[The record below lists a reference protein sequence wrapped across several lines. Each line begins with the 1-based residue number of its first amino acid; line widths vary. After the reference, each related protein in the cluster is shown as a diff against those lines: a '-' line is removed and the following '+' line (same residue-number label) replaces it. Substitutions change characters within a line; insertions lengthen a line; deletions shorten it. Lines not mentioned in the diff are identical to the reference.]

1 MFRADSTPAIPDATV
16 STRSSLARAVWPV
29 AAISLTVF
37 LLHGL
42 ALWDG
47 VVLDDHWHQK
57 GLREHGWSFFEL
69 LRTLIIAPADY
80 IDCWWQTRP
89 VVWHYFRP
97 FFIVCMK
104 FAYLVVGRGDET
116 ALHALSLGLHWLS
129 SLLVWRLCLRLTGD
143 RTWSLVGGLVF
154 AIYPHSVVTVAWPSS
169 QNVVIQN
176 TLLLGVVLA
185 YLRASRIPPALV
197 PGDASRSGAVPP
209 RTGLPYARGA
219 LAATWVLW
227 LLAIFTRENA
237 ILFPAILASFEF
249 AHGGWRRL
257 WGRRWFFIA
266 CGVVGVAFMAWR
278 SALGIDPLPDVYCHR
293 PDGHLSR
300 YAGWLAA
307 KFLHYV
313 CVSIWPAPMVAG
325 PTGRLNPWT
334 EAPGDCV
341 LMLFIVVGMVWMYC
355 RAARRSVGW
364 WIWPLWIVMSIL
376 PVVTVVATP
385 HSGYMSGVGVA
396 VGLAVAMSVPN
407 HPTSPSALRPA
418 VGLAMILGMA
428 FMAPVTRLQW
438 MGTAAAER
446 IVPGWVQAS
455 PPAKTVTD
463 VFFINLPFVNVYLKP
478 DLDKRLGP
486 AFSSVRVHALMFAP
500 HPTGMDRRST
510 LEQLDAHTF
519 IVRVEGQAYFSRLL
533 GRFLVEG
540 FGDRSMFEPGRT
552 IRTDAFDVTIL
563 ERDTQGVWALK
574 FTFPRPLTDPSYC
587 FYFTSGVC
595 GAAKLRFRDV
605 VASPASPQ
613 SSEPSW
619 VQEHPTLADS
629 LEVEQAAA
637 YLEAGYAAAA
647 IPLLRVAADANHPL
661 RREAEKTLRPVA
673 EFMATALGARCQS
686 VFDRSEVGAA
696 SWRDVAAWWTNGVRD
711 DALRDLWQH
720 RRDFDHLTWLRAENE
735 FDRWI
740 ASGLIR
746 TDLYLTGPPY
756 RGPFE

>member
-1 MFRADSTPAIPDATV
+1 MSRADSTPAIPINKG
-16 STRSSLARAVWPV
+16 SPRSRFVRVGWPV
-29 AAISLTVF
+29 FAITLIVA

-57 GLREHGWSFFEL
+57 GLREHGWTFPEL

-80 IDCWWQTRP
+80 IECWWQTRP

-143 RTWSLVGGLVF
+143 RTWSLLGGLVF

-185 YLRASRIPPALV
+185 YLRASRIPSAACEEV
-197 PGDASRSGAVPP
+197 MSADAISSQACPS
-209 RTGLPYARGA
+209 YAHGA
-219 LAATWVLW
+219 LAATWTLW

-237 ILFPAILASFEF
+237 ILFPAILASFEL
-249 AHGGWRRL
+249 ASGGWRRL
-257 WGRRWFFIA
+257 WARRAFFFA
-266 CGVVGVAFMAWR
+266 CGAVGVAFMAWR
-278 SALGIDPLPDVYCHR
+278 TALGIDPLPDVYCHR
-293 PDGHLSR
+293 PDGQLAR

-307 KFLHYV
+307 KLLHYL

-325 PTGRLNPWT
+325 PTGRMNPWV
-334 EAPGDCV
+334 EVPGDCTVMV
-341 LMLFIVVGMVWMYC
+341 LILAGMGWMYF
-355 RAARRSVGW
+355 RAARRTAGW
-364 WIWPLWIVMSIL
+364 WIWPLWIVLSIL
-376 PVVTVVATP
+376 PVVAVVATP

-396 VGLAVAMSVPN
+396 VGMAIAMSAAKGEA
-407 HPTSPSALRPA
+407 SPSMLRPA

-446 IVPGWVQAS
+446 IVPGWVQIS

-463 VFFINLPFVNVYLKP
+463 VFFINQPFVNVYLKP
-478 DLDKRLGP
+478 DLDKRFGP
-486 AFSSVRVHALMFAP
+486 SFSPVRVHALTFAP

-510 LEQLDAHTF
+510 LEQVDAHSF
-519 IVRVEGQAYFSRLL
+519 VVRIEGQAYFSRLL

-540 FGDRSMFEPGRT
+540 FGDRAMFEPGRT
-552 IRTDAFDVTIL
+552 IHTDAFDVTIV
-563 ERDTQGVWALK
+563 EHDARGVWALK
-574 FTFPRPLTDPSYC
+574 FAFPRPLTDPSYC

-595 GAAKLRFRDV
+595 GAAKIRFAAA
-605 VASPASPQ
+605 ASPSLQRP
-613 SSEPSW
+613 EPPW
-619 VQEHPTLADS
+619 LRANPMLMDS
-629 LEVEQAAA
+629 TEVEQAAA

-647 IPLLRVAADANHPL
+647 IPLLQIAADEKHPM
-661 RREAEKTLRPVA
+661 RSEAQVALRPVA
-673 EFMATALGARCQS
+673 ECVSTALGARCQF
-686 VFDRSEVGAA
+686 VFDKPSPDAADWREVAT
-696 SWRDVAAWWTNGVRD
+696 WWALAVRD
-711 DALRDLWQH
+711 ENLREVWQH
-720 RRDFDHLTWLRAENE
+720 RRDFEHLVWLRAENE

-746 TDLYLTGPPY
+746 TDMYLTGPPY

>member
-1 MFRADSTPAIPDATV
+1 MLRADTRPAIFDARG
-16 STRSSLARAVWPV
+16 STRSRFVRVVWPFF
-29 AAISLTVF
+29 AITLIVM

-57 GLREHGWSFFEL
+57 GLREHGWSFSEL

-80 IDCWWQTRP
+80 IECWWQTRP

-143 RTWSLVGGLVF
+143 RTWSLLGGLVF

-185 YLRASRIPPALV
+185 YLRASRIPSAVCKDAIPA
-197 PGDASRSGAVPP
+197 DAVSSQACPA
-209 RTGLPYARGA
+209 YARGA
-219 LAATWVLW
+219 LAATWALW

-249 AHGGWRRL
+249 AYGGWRRL
-257 WGRRWFFIA
+257 WGRRWFFLA
-266 CGVVGVAFMAWR
+266 CGIVGVAFMAWR
-278 SALGIDPLPDVYCHR
+278 TALGIDPLPDVYCYR
-293 PDGHLSR
+293 PVDDWAR

-307 KFLHYV
+307 KLLHYL
-313 CVSIWPAPMVAG
+313 CVSVWPAPMVAG

-334 EAPGDCV
+334 EVPGDCALMV
-341 LMLFIVVGMVWMYC
+341 LIVAAMGWMYF
-355 RAARRSVGW
+355 RAARRATGW
-364 WIWPLWIVMSIL
+364 WIWPLWIVLSIL
-376 PVVTVVATP
+376 PVIAVVATP

-396 VGLAVAMSVPN
+396 VGLSIAMSRVN
-407 HPTSPSALRPA
+407 GAARASVLRPI
-418 VGLAMILGMA
+418 VGLALIFGMA

-446 IVPGWVQAS
+446 IVPGWVQIS

-478 DLDKRLGP
+478 DLDKRLGSTYSP
-486 AFSSVRVHALMFAP
+486 VRVHALTFAP

-510 LEQLDAHTF
+510 LEQVDDHSF
-519 IVRVEGQAYFSRLL
+519 VVRVEGQAYFSRLL

-540 FGDRSMFEPGRT
+540 FGDRAMFEPGRT
-552 IRTDAFDVTIL
+552 IRADAFDVTIL
-563 ERDTQGVWALK
+563 ERDSQGVWALK
-574 FTFPRPLTDPSYC
+574 FTFPHPLTDPSYC

-595 GAAKLRFRDV
+595 GAARVWFHNAAITLPPIRSTPPWIREHSTLRDGIEI
-605 VASPASPQ
+605 Q
-613 SSEPSW
+613 
-619 VQEHPTLADS
+619 
-629 LEVEQAAA
+629 QAAA
-637 YLEAGYAAAA
+637 YLEAGYAPAA
-647 IPLLRVAADANHPL
+647 IPLLRIAMDERHPL
-661 RREAEKTLRPVA
+661 QREAGEALRPVVEYA
-673 EFMATALGARCQS
+673 ATALGAACQS
-686 VFDRSEVGAA
+686 AFDGPAMESAAWREVGK
-696 SWRDVAAWWTNGVRD
+696 WWVTRVSDENLLGP
-711 DALRDLWQH
+711 WQH

-746 TDLYLTGPPY
+746 TDMYLTGPPY

>member
-1 MFRADSTPAIPDATV
+1 MFRADSTPAIPGATA
-16 STRSSLARAVWPV
+16 SFRSGFARAVWPV
-29 AAISLTVF
+29 GVISLIVL

-57 GLREHGWSFFEL
+57 GLREHGWSFSEL

-104 FAYLVVGRGDET
+104 FAYVVVGRGDET
-116 ALHALSLGLHWLS
+116 VLHALSLGLHWLS
-129 SLLVWRLCLRLTGD
+129 SLLVWRLCLRRTGD
-143 RTWSLVGGLVF
+143 RTWSLLGGLLF

-185 YLRASRIPPALV
+185 YLRASRIPPALASGGA
-197 PGDASRSGAVPP
+197 PRSDAVSL
-209 RTGLPYARGA
+209 RTCLPYARGA

-237 ILFPAILASFEF
+237 ILFPAILASFEL
-249 AHGGWRRL
+249 AYGGWRRL
-257 WGRRWFFIA
+257 WSRRWFFVA
-266 CGVVGVAFMAWR
+266 CGVVSVAFMAWR
-278 SALGIDPLPDVYCHR
+278 TVLGIDPLPDVYCHR
-293 PDGHLSR
+293 PDGDILR
-300 YAGWLAA
+300 YGGWLIA
-307 KFLHYV
+307 KFLHYL

-325 PTGRLNPWT
+325 PTGRQNPWT
-334 EAPGDCV
+334 EVPGDCALMV
-341 LMLFIVVGMVWMYC
+341 LIVAGMGWMYY
-355 RAARRSVGW
+355 RAARRTTGW
-364 WIWPLWIVMSIL
+364 WIWPLWIALSIL
-376 PVVTVVATP
+376 PVAAVVATP
-385 HSGYMSGVGVA
+385 HSGYMSGVGAA
-396 VGLAVAMSVPN
+396 VGLAVAMSAARQS
-407 HPTSPSALRPA
+407 TSKSVLRPV
-418 VGLAMILGMA
+418 VGLAMMLGMA

-446 IVPGWVQAS
+446 IVPGWVQRA
-455 PPAKTVTD
+455 PPAQAVTD

-486 AFSSVRVHALMFAP
+486 AFSPVRVHALTFAP

-510 LEQLDAHTF
+510 LEQMDAHSF
-519 IVRVEGQAYFSRLL
+519 VVRIEGQAYFSRLL

-540 FGDRSMFEPGRT
+540 FGDRAMFEPGRT
-552 IRTDAFDVTIL
+552 IQTDAFDVTIL

-574 FTFPRPLTDPSYC
+574 FTFPRPLTDSSYC

-595 GAAKLRFRDV
+595 GAAKLRFRAAID
-605 VASPASPQ
+605 SPTAPQ
-613 SSEPSW
+613 QAAPLW
-619 VQEHPTLADS
+619 VRAHSVLTDS
-629 LEVEQAAA
+629 VEIEQAAS
-637 YLEAGYAAAA
+637 YLEAGHAAAA
-647 IPLLRVAADANHPL
+647 MPLLRAAGDEKHPL
-661 RREAEKTLRPVA
+661 QREAGKALRPVV
-673 EFMATALGARCQS
+673 EFVATALGAACQA
-686 VFDRSEVGAA
+686 VFDRSDVDAA
-696 SWRDVAAWWTNGVRD
+696 SWRDVAAWWTNSVRD
-711 DALRDLWQH
+711 EDLRDLWQH
-720 RRDFDHLTWLRAENE
+720 RRDFEHLAWLRAENE